1 MSKPRLSFLSESEI
15 EDIHVLVFF
24 LPKNTGL
31 CYLPR
36 FKSVLTTCRI

>member
-15 EDIHVLVFF
+15 EAIHVLVF
-24 LPKNTGL
+24 LSKNTGL

-36 FKSVLTTCRI
+36 FKSVLPTCRI